1 MSRKE
6 KRGKRV
12 RVFSGLL
19 FFIFLAWPSGVF
31 SQDSGQA
38 PGVTQA
44 PQGPIA
50 YGQGGVLYT
59 GPEGTF
65 VVVPDQTGVVRS
77 YSLSDAVE
85 SAVRAQSSPGPA
97 VGFGFQ
103 DQAAQNMEQ
112 QAGAQPNQLICECH
126 CPPCPG
132 TAESV
137 QESPAAPGQAPQ
149 EDQPAEQ
156 EQSAQI
162 ED

>member
-1 MSRKE
+1 MRA
-6 KRGKRV
+6 
-12 RVFSGLL
+12 FSVLL
-19 FFIFLAWPSGVF
+19 FSAFLARPGLVLA
-31 SQDSGQA
+31 QDSGQ
-38 PGVTQA
+38 PSGVA

-65 VVVPDQTGVVRS
+65 IVVPDQAGVVRS
-77 YSLSDAVE
+77 YSLSGAVE

-97 VGFGFQ
+97 AGSGQQPQ

-112 QAGAQPNQLICECH
+112 QAGSQPNQLICECH

-132 TAESV
+132 TAAAEGI
-137 QESPAAPGQAPQ
+137 QESPTAPGQVAQ
-149 EDQPAEQ
+149 DDQPAEQ
-156 EQSAQI
+156 QQGAAV